1 MSSEELKQALDYV
14 NSKEWI
20 FAKTYANTTPHEYI
34 VVKQDNPEHDKEFKF
49 MFELIEKYGRKETF
63 FGKEWTYLYLNDDYK
78 YFAAD
83 GKGWEEDRYILNRAR
98 EDSNY

>member
-1 MSSEELKQALDYV
+1 
-14 NSKEWI
+14 
-20 FAKTYANTTPHEYI
+20 
-34 VVKQDNPEHDKEFKF
+34 

-63 FGKEWTYLYLNDDYK
+63 FGKEWTYLYFNDDYK

-83 GKGWEEDRYILNRAR
+83 GGGWEEDRYILNRAK